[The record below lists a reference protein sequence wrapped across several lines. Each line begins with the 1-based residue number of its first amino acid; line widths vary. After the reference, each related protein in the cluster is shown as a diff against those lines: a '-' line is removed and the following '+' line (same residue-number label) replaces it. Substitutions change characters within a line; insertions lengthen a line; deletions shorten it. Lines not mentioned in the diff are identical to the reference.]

1 MDRNINFL
9 FRKTNNDT
17 RQLNIE
23 LLNTN
28 NSLKESKND
37 AKKLLENA
45 KQKVYCEVCD
55 ANINK
60 SSYLRHLKSS
70 KHKLK
75 EQIAI
80 LANPSSDDDNSD

>member
-1 MDRNINFL
+1 M
-9 FRKTNNDT
+9 
-17 RQLNIE
+17 
-23 LLNTN
+23 NTYN
-28 NSLKESKND
+28 EDMKKIYNERYYNKKKE
-37 AKKLLENA
+37 KLLENA

-75 EQIAI
+75 EQICI